1 MFVTVAA
8 MKLPVL
14 YKLCMTYGLRM
25 TLMLSEMCSFVV
37 EIFVQGQGQNVGVP
51 DYDVD
56 ATRIAFFSSSFTRS
70 SHHFA
75 YFLYGMSSSVV
86 LPFCAVACILW

>member
-1 MFVTVAA
+1 MFVTAAA
-8 MKLPVL
+8 MTLPVL

-37 EIFVQGQGQNVGVP
+37 EIFVQGQGQYIGEP

-56 ATRIAFFSSSFTRS
+56 ATRIAFFSLSFTRS
-70 SHHFA
+70 SHHLLMKVKFT
-75 YFLYGMSSSVV
+75 L
-86 LPFCAVACILW
+86 